1 VRYSSIDILRTL
13 AIFVMVIV
21 HFCEN
26 LAGYTPPINGFG
38 APLFMLV
45 SGISYRLWLNGK
57 LSRNISETQISKIT
71 IRRGLFLF
79 GLGFVFNVFIW
90 LPEDAFN
97 WDVLTLIGVGLITLN
112 VARRLPPSIILLFCA
127 VVYAISPLARSIA
140 DWPAYWPDGYFDPDL
155 TLSDMLQG
163 FLVVGYFPVLPWILF
178 PLIGFVTGT
187 LVFGQSR
194 DQRPDAAAIVRGI
207 WIGAGMMIVS
217 ASVVSARTYLPSLFP
232 ANWPAIWTMFPPS
245 AEYVLATSGF
255 GVFGFCSGF
264 LWLDH
269 TKPDQTQPIA
279 RFQTLRS
286 LAATLS
292 RYSLSAYI
300 LHHVVH
306 VWPLWVYAV
315 STGQETTV
323 YWQQATTV
331 PVALV
336 LSCIYFLLSFALFR
350 WMEKNDHPA
359 VESAMRWVCD

>member
-26 LAGYTPPINGFG
+26 LSGYTPSIAGIG
-38 APLFMLV
+38 APLFMLL
-45 SGISYRLWLNGK
+45 SGISYRLWLNGQ

-97 WDVLTLIGVGLITLN
+97 WDVLTLIGFGLITLN
-112 VARRLPPSIILLFCA
+112 VARRLPPAIILLFCV

-140 DWPAYWPDGYFDPDL
+140 QWPAYWQEGYFDPDL
-155 TLSDMLQG
+155 TLSDVLQG
-163 FLVVGYFPVLPWILF
+163 FLVVGYFPVLPWIIF
-178 PLIGFVTGT
+178 PLTGFVTAT
-187 LVFGQSR
+187 LLFGQSR
-194 DQRPDAAAIVRGI
+194 EQSPDVPAIVRGI
-207 WIGAGMMIVS
+207 WTGAGMMIVS
-217 ASVVSARTYLPSLFP
+217 SGVVAARTFAPGWFP
-232 ANWPAIWTMFPPS
+232 TDWPAIWAMFPPS
-245 AEYVLATSGF
+245 AEYVLATIGF
-255 GVFGFCSGF
+255 GVFSFCSGY

-269 TKPDQTQPIA
+269 SKPDQTQSIA

-300 LHHVVH
+300 LHHMVH
-306 VWPLWVYAV
+306 VWPMWIYAV
-315 STGQETTV
+315 STGQEITV
-323 YWQQATTV
+323 YWQQATTI
-331 PVALV
+331 PVAIV
-336 LSCIYFLLSFALFR
+336 LACIYFVLSFALFR
-350 WMEKNDHPA
+350 WMEKNDWPA
-359 VESAMRWVCD
+359 VESTMRWVCD